1 MSSWGAARASPAS
14 HARQELNIPDEIHYP
29 TAQMSDLSQQTQPIQ
44 HYLRKH
50 AKDHSPWFS
59 GVLSL
64 SLSVSPMY
72 PQQTLCIFLC
82 KWRVLFF
89 TRQDASSRAQH
100 GMITDSR
107 WGKQQGQKDE
117 TSCPRTV
124 ASVHLANTNWH
135 WQEELPVGK
144 KTKQNI
150 HLLAFEIIMNA
161 IY

>member
-44 HYLRKH
+44 RYLRKH

-64 SLSVSPMY
+64 SLSHVSSADIMHISVQMKSP
-72 PQQTLCIFLC
+72 
-82 KWRVLFF
+82 FF